1 MDIQLPSL
9 LAGISL
15 TAVAGWIGSFFSLR
29 KDERAVEI
37 EQITKERTK
46 WRDNMRKLTEEIVS
60 TYHDNNQQAEQKKVA
75 TIRARLATSLSPKCE
90 HDKQIVQHFDD
101 LFSGKKNDIDVFV
114 RRIAMLLK
122 HDWER
127 VKWECKPIYKKLLGY
142 FPCSTQRDWCS
153 KDYRNV

>member
-75 TIRARLATSLSPKCE
+75 TIRARLATS
-90 HDKQIVQHFDD
+90 
-101 LFSGKKNDIDVFV
+101 
-114 RRIAMLLK
+114 
-122 HDWER
+122 
-127 VKWECKPIYKKLLGY
+127 
-142 FPCSTQRDWCS
+142 
-153 KDYRNV
+153 